1 MALEDSPELGRLV
14 MVMPTYNEALNL
26 RVVLERLRRAERDV
40 DVLIVDDNS
49 PDGTGIIGAELAAA
63 DSAISVLHRPVK
75 EGLGA
80 AYLHGFRVA
89 LDRGYDVIGE
99 MDADGSHQP
108 EQLHRLLE
116 ALPHADLV
124 IGSRWVPGGSIVN
137 WPLRRE
143 LLSRAGNF
151 YTRALLGI
159 PVRDATA
166 GYRLFR
172 RTTLEQI
179 GLESTVSSGY
189 VFQAE
194 LAYRTL
200 REGLRVVEVP
210 IDFVERERGDSKM
223 SPHVAVESLRR
234 ITRWG
239 ISERARGL
247 RRSMRR
253 RDRSLPRV

>member
-1 MALEDSPELGRLV
+1 
-14 MVMPTYNEALNL
+14 MVIPTYNEASNL
-26 RVVLERLRRAERDV
+26 RVVIERLRRAERDV

-49 PDGTGIIGAELAAA
+49 PDGTGVIGDQLASG
-63 DSAISVLHRPVK
+63 DPSVSVLHRPVK

-89 LDRGYDVIGE
+89 LARGYDVIGE
-99 MDADGSHQP
+99 MDADCSHQP

-116 ALPHADLV
+116 AMPHADLV

-137 WPLRRE
+137 WPRRRR

-151 YTRALLGI
+151 YTRVLLDI
-159 PVRDATA
+159 RVRDATA

-172 RTTLEQI
+172 RATLEQI
-179 GLESTVSSGY
+179 RLDSTVSSGY

-210 IDFVERERGDSKM
+210 IEFVERERGDSKM
-223 SPHVAVESLRR
+223 SPRVAIESLER

-239 ISERARGL
+239 ISERARGIA
-247 RRSMRR
+247 RTIRR
-253 RDRSLPRV
+253 RGRALHKA